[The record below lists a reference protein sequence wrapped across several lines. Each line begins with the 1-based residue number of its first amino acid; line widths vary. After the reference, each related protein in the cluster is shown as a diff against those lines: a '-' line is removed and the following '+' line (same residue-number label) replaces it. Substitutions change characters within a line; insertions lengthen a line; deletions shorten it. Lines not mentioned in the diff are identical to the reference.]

1 LIDHWYRMTGLA
13 RTAGTVAPV
22 SEQDGTSVLSPVEEA
37 DFIARV
43 EEFLAVHARRLGD
56 PSPGTDDGIGEESGL
71 EAARTFQAALS
82 GAGLAGL
89 AYPSEYGGAGLSP
102 RHEELFTRTAADWH
116 LPTAPLS
123 ISHGMCLPMLN
134 QYGTDDQKDRYL
146 APNIRGDVVWCQM
159 FSEPGAGSDVAS
171 LATRAIRDGDEWVLN
186 GQKVWTSGAQ
196 YCEYGLVVARTDPD
210 LPKHQGLSMFIVDL
224 HSTGVEIRPLVQMSG
239 ARGFNEVFFTDV
251 RLPAADLLG
260 EVNQGWNLVV
270 SMLMFERVSIGAGG
284 GSLNAVR
291 SPELVALARDRG
303 LDVDPNVRQ
312 ALADLHIHES
322 IRGFM
327 AQRIRVAVA
336 AGRVPGPE
344 GSLAKLT
351 GSLLARRVRDVAV
364 AVLGPEVQAWED
376 GTAGSEPAERWS
388 TFCISAAAISIAG
401 GTDEVQRNIIG
412 ERVLGLPK
420 EPDPFKGAAW
430 LDVPRS

>member
-1 LIDHWYRMTGLA
+1 MTGLA

-37 DFIARV
+37 DFVARV
-43 EEFLAVHARRLGD
+43 EEFLTVHARRLGD

-116 LPTAPLS
+116 LPTATLS

-303 LDVDPNVRQ
+303 LDDDPNVRQ

-336 AGRVPGPE
+336 
-344 GSLAKLT
+344 T
-351 GSLLARRVRDVAV
+351 G
-364 AVLGPEVQAWED
+364 
-376 GTAGSEPAERWS
+376 
-388 TFCISAAAISIAG
+388 
-401 GTDEVQRNIIG
+401 
-412 ERVLGLPK
+412 
-420 EPDPFKGAAW
+420 
-430 LDVPRS
+430 